1 MTLQSPGQK
10 RPDPQSQHP
19 QPHIPLYWWIVLMGL
34 MIWNATT
41 YLKSSAGAGADTLQH
56 IR

>member
-41 YLKSSAGAGADTLQH
+41 YLKSSAGAGGDTLQH